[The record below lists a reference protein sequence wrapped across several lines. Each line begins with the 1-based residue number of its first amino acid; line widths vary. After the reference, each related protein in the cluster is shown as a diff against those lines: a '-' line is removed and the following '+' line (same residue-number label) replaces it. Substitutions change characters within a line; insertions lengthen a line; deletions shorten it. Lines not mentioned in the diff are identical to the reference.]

1 MFKHV
6 NMCKQGWCVGEE
18 QDGVCLNKG
27 DGNCLK
33 HTKRGW
39 NRKEGRG
46 NKDFKEAASWVN
58 GIVS

>member
-1 MFKHV
+1 
-6 NMCKQGWCVGEE
+6 MCKEGWCVGEE

-27 DGNCLK
+27 DGNSLK